1 MKLLVVDDHPL
12 VRAGVVAALQAL
24 APPPEVL
31 QAGDGVEAMA
41 CLELQG
47 DVTAVVLD
55 LRMAGM
61 AGFALL
67 EQLRRQHPGLPALVL
82 SSSEDPEDVRR
93 ALKAGA
99 RGYCPKSAHPSTLL
113 AALRLVLSGEVYVP
127 PFMAMAAEPAPVDG
141 DASGLTPRQREV
153 LQELCLGRSNKQIAN
168 ALGMQEKTV
177 KGHVSAIF
185 RCLNVVHRLQAVE
198 AARAAGRGGTA
209 APRWIRRRRGRAR
222 CRWRR
227 AAAAA
232 SPACAAAAGR
242 WPWPRAGVPA
252 RCRR

>member
-12 VRAGVVAALQAL
+12 VRAGVVATLQGQL
-24 APPPEVL
+24 AASVMLE
-31 QAGDGVEAMA
+31 AADGVEALA
-41 CLELQG
+41 HLEAHT

-61 AGFALL
+61 AGLALL
-67 EQLRRQHPGLPALVL
+67 EQLRRHHPQLPTLVL

-93 ALKAGA
+93 VLKAGA
-99 RGYCPKSAHPSTLL
+99 RGYCPKSAQAGTLL
-113 AALRLVLSGEVYVP
+113 AALRLVISGEVYVP
-127 PFMAMAAEPAPVDG
+127 PFMALAPEPAAGEAADP
-141 DASGLTPRQREV
+141 SGLTPRQREV

-198 AARAAGRGGTA
+198 VARAAGLVSA
-209 APRWIRRRRGRAR
+209 ALPD
-222 CRWRR
+222 
-227 AAAAA
+227 
-232 SPACAAAAGR
+232 
-242 WPWPRAGVPA
+242 
-252 RCRR
+252 